1 MRILFE
7 KSWKSG
13 DYIITVNKEDL
24 DLEVI
29 YNFLSNES
37 YWSKEISKEDV
48 IKSINNSAIC
58 FGLYYLNPV
67 DKKKD
72 QIGFARVISDLVTHA
87 YLQDVF
93 ILAPF
98 REKGLGNWLLDIITK
113 YEELNIRR
121 IMLSTDDGH
130 SFYSKFGFKPLDNPD
145 FFMQI
150 KGKGAI

>member
-1 MRILFE
+1 MIK
-7 KSWKSG
+7 KSWEYG
-13 DYIITVNKEDL
+13 DYLITVDKA
-24 DLEVI
+24 DLELDVI

-37 YWSKEISKEDV
+37 YWSKGISKEDV
-48 IKSINNSAIC
+48 IKSINNSALC
-58 FGLYYLNPV
+58 FGVYYLNPI
-67 DKKKD
+67 DKKKK

-93 ILAPF
+93 ILTPY
-98 REKGLGNWLLDIITK
+98 RNKGLGNWLLNIITN

-130 SFYSKFGFKPLDNPD
+130 SFYSKFGFTPLDKPS

-150 KGKGAI
+150 KGKGAL

>member
-1 MRILFE
+1 MVKKNWRN
-7 KSWKSG
+7 G
-13 DYIITVNKEDL
+13 DYLITMDKTELEL
-24 DLEVI
+24 DVI

-37 YWSKEISKEDV
+37 YWSKGISKEDV
-48 IKSINNSAIC
+48 IKSINNSSLC
-58 FGLYYLNPV
+58 FGLYYINPF
-67 DKKKD
+67 DRKKK

-93 ILAPF
+93 ILTPY
-98 REKGLGNWLLDIITK
+98 RKKGLGNWLLDIITN

-121 IMLSTDDGH
+121 LLLSTDDGH
-130 SFYSKFGFKPLDNPD
+130 SFYAKFGFTPLDKPN

>member
-1 MRILFE
+1 MVK
-7 KSWKSG
+7 KSWEHE
-13 DYIITVNKEDL
+13 DYLITIDKA
-24 DLEVI
+24 DLELDVI

-37 YWSKEISKEDV
+37 YWSKGISKEDV
-48 IKSINNSAIC
+48 IKSINNSSLC
-58 FGLYYLNPV
+58 FGLYYINPI
-67 DKKKD
+67 DRKKN

-87 YLQDVF
+87 YIQDVF
-93 ILAPF
+93 ILTPY
-98 REKGLGNWLLDIITK
+98 RKKGLGKWLLKVITN

-130 SFYSKFGFKPLDNPD
+130 SFYAKFGFTPFDKPT